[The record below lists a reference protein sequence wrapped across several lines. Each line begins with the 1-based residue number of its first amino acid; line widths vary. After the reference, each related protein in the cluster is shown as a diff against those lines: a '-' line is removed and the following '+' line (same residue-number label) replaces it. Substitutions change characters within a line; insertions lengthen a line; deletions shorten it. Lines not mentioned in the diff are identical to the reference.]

1 MMPPFRLRR
10 SERTARHSGREPG
23 CECGDNRRIGR
34 ARRQQNYPEPLSM
47 MRFVHAAAAALL
59 MCLCSAAR
67 ADEGM
72 WTAHGFPLA
81 KANATLKTQIDQA
94 WLDRVRLATVRLANC
109 TATFVSGEGL
119 MLTNHHCVESCL
131 ADLST
136 KEKSLVED
144 GVLARTRDEEKR
156 CQTQVAD
163 VLVGM
168 ENVTGKIEA
177 ATAGKDETA
186 ANEVRKTTLTKIES
200 DCESTTSQK
209 CQTVELYQ
217 GGQYWL
223 YRYKRYTD
231 VRIVFAPEKSISSF
245 GGDPDNFQ
253 FPRWCLDMGIL
264 RAYENG
270 QPAKTPDF
278 LKINFSGPSTGQP
291 VFVSGHPGST
301 DRLLTLAQLKQE
313 RLLDLPQWLLRN
325 SEIRGR
331 LIQFSLESP
340 QNERISTDLLNYIEN
355 FIKVRRKMVEALNE
369 DALLARKAAEQTAL
383 QKFIAKD
390 PKLKKSIGD
399 PWREIDGALAA
410 ERAIFEP
417 YTFIEGGAGFQGR
430 LVVFART
437 LVRGAAERG
446 KPDSERFREYT
457 DTALRR
463 VEQQLGAGVPVYP
476 ELEELRLGNSLE
488 RMREWLGPDHALVR
502 KLLSKESPA
511 ALAKR
516 VVAGTKLA
524 DPAVRMELWKG
535 GSAAI
540 AASNDPMIELARAI
554 DPEARM
560 VRKAFEDTVEAP
572 LRSATE
578 RIARARFAAF
588 GTTVYPDATFT
599 LRFNY
604 GTVQGWNENGKPV
617 EPVTRLSRAF
627 ERATGADPFRIPDSW
642 MRVKDKLDMNTP
654 FNLSTNN
661 DITGGNSGSALID
674 EKGEIV
680 GLLFDG
686 NIHSI
691 SGAYWFDT
699 EKNRAVSVHPAIM
712 RESMTKVYG
721 ADALMAELTR

>member
-1 MMPPFRLRR
+1 M
-10 SERTARHSGREPG
+10 T
-23 CECGDNRRIGR
+23 
-34 ARRQQNYPEPLSM
+34 
-47 MRFVHAAAAALL
+47 RFAHAAAAALL
-59 MCLCSAAR
+59 ACLCSAAH

-72 WTAHGFPLA
+72 WTVHGFPFA
-81 KANATLKTQIDQA
+81 KANATLKTNIDQA

-109 TATFVSGEGL
+109 TATFVSDEGL

-131 ADLST
+131 ADLSS
-136 KEKSLVED
+136 KEKSFVEE
-144 GVLARTRDEEKR
+144 GVLAKSRDEEKR

-168 ENVTGKIEA
+168 ENITRQVEA
-177 ATAGKDETA
+177 ATAGKDETT
-186 ANEVRKTTLTKIES
+186 ANDVRKATLTKFETE
-200 DCESTTSQK
+200 CEDTTKQK

-217 GGQYWL
+217 GGEYWL
-223 YRYKRYTD
+223 YKYKRYAD
-231 VRIVFAPEKSISSF
+231 VRIVFAPEKSIASF

-270 QPAKTPDF
+270 KPAKTPDY
-278 LKINFSGPSTGQP
+278 LKFDFAGPVTGQP

-301 DRLLTLAQLKQE
+301 DRLLTLAQLKQQ
-313 RLLDLPQWLLRN
+313 RNLDLPQWLLRN

-331 LIQFSLESP
+331 LIQFSLQSP

-355 FIKVRRKMVEALNE
+355 FVKVRRKMVEALNE
-369 DALLARKAAEQTAL
+369 DALLGRKAAEQAAL
-383 QKFIAKD
+383 QKLIAKD
-390 PKLKKSIGD
+390 PRLRKSIGD
-399 PWREIDGALAA
+399 PWREIEMALAA

-417 YTFIEGGAGFQGR
+417 HTFIEGGAGFQGR

-437 LVRGAAERG
+437 LVRGAAERV
-446 KPDSERFREYT
+446 KPNAERFREYT
-457 DTALRR
+457 DTAVKRI
-463 VEQQLGAGVPVYP
+463 EQQLGASVPVYP

-502 KLLSKESPA
+502 KLLSKESPV

-516 VVAGTKLA
+516 VVNGTKLG

-535 GSAAI
+535 GAAAI
-540 AASNDPMIELARAI
+540 AASNDPMIELARAL
-554 DPEARM
+554 DPEARA
-560 VRKAFEDTVEAP
+560 VRKTYEDTVEAP
-572 LRSATE
+572 MRSATE

-599 LRFNY
+599 LRLNY

-617 EPVTRLSRAF
+617 EPVTRLARAF

-642 MRVKDKLDMNTP
+642 MRVSSQLDMNTP
-654 FNLSTNN
+654 FNLATNN
-661 DITGGNSGSALID
+661 DIVGGNSGSALIN
-674 EKGEIV
+674 EKAQIV

-699 EKNRAVSVHPAIM
+699 EKNRAVAVHPAII
-712 RESMTKVYG
+712 RESMSKVYG
-721 ADALMAELTR
+721 ADALLTELTK

>member
-1 MMPPFRLRR
+1 
-10 SERTARHSGREPG
+10 
-23 CECGDNRRIGR
+23 
-34 ARRQQNYPEPLSM
+34 
-47 MRFVHAAAAALL
+47 
-59 MCLCSAAR
+59 
-67 ADEGM
+67 M
-72 WTAHGFPLA
+72 WTVHGFPFA
-81 KANATLKTQIDQA
+81 KANATLKTNIDQA
-94 WLDRVRLATVRLANC
+94 WLDRVRLATVRLSNC

-119 MLTNHHCVESCL
+119 MLTNHHCVEGCL
-131 ADLST
+131 ADLSS
-136 KEKSLVED
+136 KEKSFVEE
-144 GVLARTRDEEKR
+144 GVLAKTRDEEKR

-168 ENVTGKIEA
+168 ENITSQIEA
-177 ATAGKDETA
+177 ATAGKDETT
-186 ANEVRKTTLTKIES
+186 ANDLRKATLTRFETE
-200 DCESTTSQK
+200 CENSTQQK

-223 YRYKRYTD
+223 YKYKRYTD
-231 VRIVFAPEKSISSF
+231 VRLVFAPEKSIASF

-264 RAYENG
+264 RAYEEG
-270 QPAKTPDF
+270 KPAKTPDH
-278 LKINFSGPSTGQP
+278 LKLDFAGPATGQP

-301 DRLLTLAQLKQE
+301 DRLLTLAQLKQQ

-331 LIQFSLESP
+331 LIQFSLQSP

-383 QKFIAKD
+383 QKRISKDAK
-390 PKLKKSIGD
+390 LAKSTGD
-399 PWREIDGALAA
+399 PWREIDVALAA

-417 YTFIEGGAGFQGR
+417 YTFIEAGAGFQGR
-430 LVVFART
+430 LVAFART

-446 KPDSERFREYT
+446 KPNSERFREYT
-457 DTALRR
+457 DTAIKRI
-463 VEQQLGAGVPVYP
+463 EQQLGASVPVYP

-488 RMREWLGPDHALVR
+488 RMREWLGPDHPLVR

-511 ALAKR
+511 ELARR
-516 VVAGTKLA
+516 VVNGTKLG
-524 DPAVRMELWKG
+524 DPAARMELWKG
-535 GSAAI
+535 GAAAI

-554 DPEARM
+554 DPEART
-560 VRKAFEDTVEAP
+560 VRKTFENTVEAP
-572 LRSATE
+572 MRSATE

-599 LRFNY
+599 LRLNY

-627 ERATGADPFRIPDSW
+627 ERATGSDPFRIPESW
-642 MRVKDKLDMNTP
+642 MRVRDKLDMNTP
-654 FNLSTNN
+654 FNLTTNN
-661 DITGGNSGSALID
+661 DIIGGNSGSALID
-674 EKGEIV
+674 EKGRIV

-699 EKNRAVSVHPAIM
+699 EKNRAVAVHPAII
-712 RESMTKVYG
+712 RESMSKVYG
-721 ADALMAELTR
+721 ADALLAELAR